1 MSITIRNNGQ
11 GKLIYDFEGNG
22 NDTLQILAITLG
34 YGTPHYNNAKLAI
47 QNNIGVP
54 YKITEYSGT
63 TASTLTTALQGKDV
77 VWMAPAAAAAY
88 WQYTNLSSAIQS
100 FLNNGNGMIASGA
113 STIVGELIG
122 DVQGTAGVG
131 NVMMGNVMMGKTDSV
146 LMSGSDYAA
155 EGTDAYSDTSYDFT
169 SADAGEMDF

>member
-1 MSITIRNNGQ
+1 MAIFSKETALEVAYIGAGAVAGKFVGNKAVSMLPAELT
-11 GKLIYDFEGNG
+11 GKLPFSSTYVEGAIPVAVG
-22 NDTLQILAITLG
+22 LFLPSLAG
-34 YGTPHYNNAKLAI
+34 R
-47 QNNIGVP
+47 
-54 YKITEYSGT
+54 
-63 TASTLTTALQGKDV
+63 STLVRGLA
-77 VWMAPAAAAAY
+77 
-88 WQYTNLSSAIQS
+88 
-100 FLNNGNGMIASGA
+100 NGMIASGA

-146 LMSGSDYAA
+146 LMSGTDYAA